1 MPRTTRKMIVDRARQ
16 ALEYIDA
23 LDMAVY
29 DIEQLAAGRQPALD
43 TFRLPLLEMHELLRR
58 QWQAFRLLL

>member
-43 TFRLPLLEMHELLRR
+43 EYRLPLLEMHELLRR
-58 QWQAFRLLL
+58 QWKAFRLKL